1 MGGAERVDR
10 PWAALV
16 EWVSADQLAVTGRSV
31 ASEERAGVAGGSLA
45 SEERASVAGRSVA
58 SEERA
63 GVAGRFAAPKDH
75 AAQPLSRGERPTQP
89 SARARRALASL
100 TNAIFVVV
108 PPAVAGSITAAF
120 APVEVAYAVGGGIL
134 IATSTLVQ
142 PVRRRRL
149 QSRGLRVAGSEKYT
163 LTSERNAFHRAVAL
177 ADRISETWPALGS
190 LVDTAEAEQM
200 LSDAL
205 WEMAGL
211 LSRRQTLTG
220 VLADLSSPEFT
231 PTDDLNAQLRATKEA
246 LSDLDID
253 LARREAS
260 LRRAEEAGR
269 DFIREQDMR
278 QAIKSAEVELSATR
292 VLPDAGTRLADQTRA
307 VLTAYQELMN

>member
-16 EWVSADQLAVTGRSV
+16 EWVAADQA
-31 ASEERAGVAGGSLA
+31 E
-45 SEERASVAGRSVA
+45 
-58 SEERA
+58 
-63 GVAGRFAAPKDH
+63 
-75 AAQPLSRGERPTQP
+75 PT
-89 SARARRALASL
+89 SRARRALASL
-100 TNAIFVVV
+100 TDAAFVVV
-108 PPAVAGSITAAF
+108 PPVVAGSITAAY
-120 APVEVAYAVGGGIL
+120 APVEAAYAVGGGLL

-142 PVRRRRL
+142 PLRRRL
-149 QSRGLRVAGSEKYT
+149 RSRGLRVAGSEKYT
-163 LTSERNAFHRAVAL
+163 LTAERAAFHRAVAL

-190 LVDTAEAEQM
+190 LVDVPEAEQM
-200 LSDAL
+200 LADAL

-220 VLADLSSPEFT
+220 VLAELSRPEFT
-231 PTDDLNAQLRATKEA
+231 ASDDLNAQLRATKEA

-260 LRRAEEAGR
+260 LRRADEAGR

-278 QAIKSAEVELSATR
+278 QAIKSAEVELSATTM
-292 VLPDAGTRLADQTRA
+292 LPDAGTRLADQTRS
-307 VLTAYQELMN
+307 VLAAYQELIS